1 MPTLL
6 LLVWLTFTSKIQ
18 ACTIPPCK
26 DNLKLCVKVN
36 VGIGAD
42 CSGIVERCVEECPPG
57 SHEFKFPNNSIPENS
72 PVPLRGNLAECSTGM
87 KLG

>member
-1 MPTLL
+1 MSCGSDTYY
-6 LLVWLTFTSKIQ
+6 LVPAANTRK
-18 ACTIPPCK
+18 TIVQYHETMQEIIAQK

-57 SHEFKFPNNSIPENS
+57 SHELKFPNTSNPETS
-72 PVPLRGNLAECSTGM
+72 PVPRGNLA
-87 KLG
+87 